1 MKFFRKN
8 KKKEEEKEKQEQE
21 QEQEQEKPKQKVQ
34 PIPNPKPAASQVS
47 SESVHKA
54 PVAADPSLKQVKS
67 ILKTSSTGSK
77 RNSSRS
83 SIISTVWKLSE
94 RQMEECE
101 DGFAVFADENELVKD
116 VHIGKMF
123 KAVGY
128 DPKPEELE
136 GIIANIKGND
146 KGGRMDF
153 STFVQTIA
161 PHIVDTTNEVYYSE
175 EKIKIAFE
183 RFDLD
188 KDGFISASELRTAL
202 REAFCQGMKRVA
214 ETLDDDDVEEVITEA
229 DLDGDGR
236 ISFEE
241 FRIMIPHLSVG
252 VRI

>member
-1 MKFFRKN
+1 MKFFGRK
-8 KKKEEEKEKQEQE
+8 KKKEEKVKEKIQSI
-21 QEQEQEKPKQKVQ
+21 
-34 PIPNPKPAASQVS
+34 PIPKPAESQNPRVQTKS
-47 SESVHKA
+47 
-54 PVAADPSLKQVKS
+54 VAADPSIQKVKS
-67 ILKTSSTGSK
+67 ILKTSNANLKST
-77 RNSSRS
+77 NSRA

-101 DGFAVFADENELVKD
+101 DVFAVFADENELVKD

-123 KAVGY
+123 KAIGY
-128 DPKPEELE
+128 NPKPEELE
-136 GIIANIKGND
+136 DIIVNLKEN
-146 KGGRMDF
+146 KGGKMDF
-153 STFVQTIA
+153 STFVQMVA
-161 PHIVDTTNEVYYSE
+161 PHIVDTTSEVYYSD

-202 REAFCQGMKRVA
+202 SEAFCQGMKRVA
-214 ETLDDDDVEEVITEA
+214 ETLDDGDVEEVIAEA